1 MIEAGSDRI
10 VLPKRYRA
18 KFSTRPE
25 LSRFADAIEWVY
37 DENAALARADCVIL
51 ALSPDLQMHWI
62 SHCRKL
68 ANVER
73 LVLEKPLAPT
83 PDAAA
88 SLFDDLIDA
97 AKIFRVGYIFRL
109 TPWGQNMLHALVE
122 RPRGG
127 AMGELRITWRFLA
140 HHYRHPST
148 TWKRFQSSGGGALR
162 FYGIQLIALLAELG
176 YGNVLSSEI
185 SGPDA
190 DEIVRWSASFS
201 GAGLPRCRVT
211 IDTRAAS
218 NEFII
223 EHTGPGAAVSVDQSD
238 PFEAVAEAPL
248 PGELDKRVPLL
259 VQLCRSLWDEE
270 TDSCVWYRSALD
282 LWSAVEAVSLFEV
295 TELHACRGI
304 TCSHEHGSFMS
315 PAGRRFR
322 ATCRSL
328 VAEVA

>member
-1 MIEAGSDRI
+1 MSVAAILGSGFGLYGYLPAIIAAGSDRI
-10 VLPKRYRA
+10 VLPKRYLA

-37 DENAALARADCVIL
+37 DENAALAQADCVIL
-51 ALSPDLQMHWI
+51 ALSPELQMRWI

-88 SLFDDLIDA
+88 SLFADLVGA
-97 AKIFRVGYIFRL
+97 AKTFRVGYIFRL
-109 TPWGQNMLHALVE
+109 TPWGRNLLRAFVE

-127 AMGELRITWRFLA
+127 AMGELRISWRFLA

-148 TWKRFQSSGGGALR
+148 TWKRYQSSGGGALR
-162 FYGIQLIALLAELG
+162 FYGIQLIALLAEIG

-201 GAGLPRCRVT
+201 GPGLPRCSVA
-211 IDTRAAS
+211 IDSKAAS
-218 NEFII
+218 NAFII
-223 EHTGPGAAVSVDQSD
+223 ERTGPGAAVLVDQSD
-238 PFEAVAEAPL
+238 PFEAVPAAPL
-248 PGELDKRVPLL
+248 AGELDKRVPLL
-259 VQLCRSLWDEE
+259 VQLCRSLWDEQ
-270 TDSCVWYRSALD
+270 TDGRVWYRSALD

-295 TELHACRGI
+295 TDLHACRG
-304 TCSHEHGSFMS
+304 
-315 PAGRRFR
+315 
-322 ATCRSL
+322 
-328 VAEVA
+328 

>member
-1 MIEAGSDRI
+1 MSVAAILGSGFGLYGYLPAIIEAGSDRI

-25 LSRFADAIEWVY
+25 LSRFADAIEWVD

-51 ALSPDLQMHWI
+51 ALSPDLQPQWI

-109 TPWGQNMLHALVE
+109 TPWGQNMLQALVGC
-122 RPRGG
+122 PRG
-127 AMGELRITWRFLA
+127 AATGELRITWRFLA
-140 HHYRHPST
+140 HHYRYPST
-148 TWKRFQSSGGGALR
+148 TWKRYQSSGGGALR

-176 YGNVLSSEI
+176 YSNVLSSEI

-190 DEIVRWSASFS
+190 DEIARWSASFS
-201 GAGLPRCRVT
+201 GAGLPDCRVT
-211 IDTRAAS
+211 IDSKAAS
-218 NEFII
+218 NAFVI
-223 EHTGPGAAVSVDQSD
+223 ERTGPGAAVLVDQSD
-238 PFEAVAEAPL
+238 PFEAMPEPPL
-248 PGELDKRVPLL
+248 ASELDKRVPLL
-259 VQLCRSLWDEE
+259 VRLCRSLWDER
-270 TDSCVWYRSALD
+270 TDGYAWYRSALD
-282 LWSAVEAVSLFEV
+282 LWSEVENVSRFEV
-295 TELHACRGI
+295 PGAHACRG
-304 TCSHEHGSFMS
+304 
-315 PAGRRFR
+315 
-322 ATCRSL
+322 
-328 VAEVA
+328 